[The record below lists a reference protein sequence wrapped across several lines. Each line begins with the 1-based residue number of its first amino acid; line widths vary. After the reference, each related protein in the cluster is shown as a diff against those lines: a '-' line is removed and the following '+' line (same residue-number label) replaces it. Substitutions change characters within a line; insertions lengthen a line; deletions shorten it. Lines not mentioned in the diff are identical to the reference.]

1 MKNVFY
7 LVIVFFIPQ
16 LTFSKDTDIHFY
28 GTLISEPCTLS
39 LDSEEQLIDFG
50 PIIKSTFNNNTVAA
64 KRNVNITLN
73 GCDISISKFV
83 KFTFHG
89 DKFSDNEELF
99 AVTGEA
105 KGIAIKLISEDGDN
119 ISPDVPMSD
128 IELSSGT
135 NQLNIEA
142 MLVGYD
148 LSKIST
154 GSFSS
159 VVTFSMSYD

>member
-1 MKNVFY
+1 
-7 LVIVFFIPQ
+7 
-16 LTFSKDTDIHFY
+16 
-28 GTLISEPCTLS
+28 
-39 LDSEEQLIDFG
+39 
-50 PIIKSTFNNNTVAA
+50 NNTVAA

-73 GCDISISKFV
+73 DCDISISKFV

-159 VVTFSMSYD
+159 VVTFSM